1 MPTTKLDHRQAKVKA
16 KVAELGSSRE
26 RLLDGAARVFARDGY
41 SGASIDRIA
50 AEAGLSKGAVYW
62 NFASKEELFFALL
75 DERIDRRIR
84 ALFDQTEAAPPGQAM
99 EGQVSVGLSA
109 VLAQE
114 RELVVLFH
122 EYSAMAVR
130 DPRLRERYV
139 ERNVMLRAGLAR
151 TFEARVEAFGVAGSA
166 GAPEGSPAVD
176 ASELATAVIALADGL
191 SIEQLTEPEVV
202 SEELFGEILSLILD
216 GLAARAKG
224 CI

>member
-1 MPTTKLDHRQAKVKA
+1 MPTTTKLDHRQAKVKA
-16 KVAELGSSRE
+16 KAAKLGSSRE
-26 RLLDGAARVFARDGY
+26 RLLDAAAQVFARDGY

-84 ALFDQTEAAPPGQAM
+84 ALFDQTEAAPPGQAT

-109 VLAQE
+109 VLEQE
-114 RELVVLFH
+114 RDLVVLFH

-139 ERNVMLRAGLAR
+139 ERNVMLRDGLAR
-151 TFEARVEAFGVAGSA
+151 VFEARVEAL
-166 GAPEGSPAVD
+166 EGSSSAVG
-176 ASELATAVIALADGL
+176 ARELATAVIALADGL